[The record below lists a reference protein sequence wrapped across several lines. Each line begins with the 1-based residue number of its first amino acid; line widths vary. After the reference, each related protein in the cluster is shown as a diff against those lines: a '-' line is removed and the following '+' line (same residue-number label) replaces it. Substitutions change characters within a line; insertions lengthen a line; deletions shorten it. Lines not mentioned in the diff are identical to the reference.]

1 MEVVPMKKL
10 VSVFSAAVVLVV
22 AATVAFAADP
32 LPAHSPIAEAA
43 AGSFV
48 QALTGTVFPLLA
60 AGIVGLVGWA
70 FRKLAVKWHMEGLLV
85 HQDLVEKAALQGISL
100 AEERAAAMV
109 KNSLAQKLT
118 GREKLA
124 LAIGH
129 VTSVVPNVSIDQA
142 TNIVKALLAR
152 IPGVGATGDSAVASP
167 GNILGGFA
175 LGRLDVPEPA
185 EPEPPIEGKAPAA
198 AGFARVGLM
207 VAMLAAVLALA
218 GLSGCATCYNVSQ
231 SGDGSKSVRTD
242 ARQTTDMDG
251 TANVPFSGGSV
262 APASK

>member
-1 MEVVPMKKL
+1 MKKL

-48 QALTGTVFPLLA
+48 AMLNGTVFPVLA
-60 AGIVGLVGWA
+60 AALVWFVRLGVN
-70 FRKLAVKWHMEGLLV
+70 KLAAKWHMEGLLA
-85 HQDLVEKAALQGISL
+85 HQNLLEQVALQGISL
-100 AEERAAAMV
+100 AEEKAARFA
-109 KNSLAQKLT
+109 KETLAQKLN
-118 GREKLA
+118 GREKMSI
-124 LAIGH
+124 AIEH
-129 VTSVVPNVSIDQA
+129 VTNAVPNVTADQA
-142 TNIVKALLAR
+142 RNIVNALLAR
-152 IPGVGATGDSAVASP
+152 IPGVGATGDTAVPSP

-185 EPEPPIEGKAPAA
+185 EPAPPIEGEAPAA

-242 ARQTTDMDG
+242 ARQTTDLDG